1 MTPYIVGETTS
12 NLVLHLVC
20 FHRRSARLRLCF
32 VPLDPLVDLLVPVRP
47 QPDRQVLANPDN
59 EKCDDLTNPET
70 LQTEGLLEGQADA
83 HRESEDVVRDE
94 VEDGAQVLTT

>member
-1 MTPYIVGETTS
+1 MVGETTS

-32 VPLDPLVDLLVPVRP
+32 VPLDPLANLLVPVRP
-47 QPDRQVLANPDN
+47 EPDCEVFSDTDD
-59 EKCDDLTNPET
+59 EECDDLADPET
-70 LQTEGLLEGQADA
+70 LQTEGRLEGQANA
-83 HRESEDVVRDE
+83 HRKSENVVRDE